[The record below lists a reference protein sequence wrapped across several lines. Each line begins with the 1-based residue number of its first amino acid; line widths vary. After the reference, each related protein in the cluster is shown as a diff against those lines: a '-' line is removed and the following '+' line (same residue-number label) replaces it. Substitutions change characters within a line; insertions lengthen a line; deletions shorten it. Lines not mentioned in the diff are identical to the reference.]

1 MNPADL
7 ITPKIVEYCKSLQ
20 MIFVIGYTKTGK
32 VTISKKL
39 AKELNR
45 TLLIADDY
53 IETYGHED
61 AIIYF
66 QRDIEKYY
74 HSNVPFIAEGVLCF
88 RVLRKLINTMGI
100 IPDMIIKTECNNET
114 ITHFYNVDGEGH
126 KINRA
131 LGFNQGLNKIWEE
144 YKNLVY
150 LSNSK
155 VKVLELNT
163 SI

>member
-7 ITPKIVEYCKSLQ
+7 ITPKIVEYCESLQ
-20 MIFVIGYTKTGK
+20 MIFVVGYTKTGK

-45 TLLIADDY
+45 ILLIADDY
-53 IETYGHED
+53 IEMYGHDD

-74 HSNVPFIAEGVLCF
+74 HSNVPFIVEGVLCF

-100 IPDMIIKTECNNET
+100 IPDMIIKTKCDERT
-114 ITHFYNVDGEGH
+114 ITHFYNKEEPN
-126 KINRA
+126 KNINRV
-131 LGFNQGLNKIWEE
+131 LGFNQGLEKIWKD
-144 YKNLVY
+144 YIDYVY
-150 LSNSK
+150 SQGSK
-155 VKVLELNT
+155 VKVLTLNT